1 MFDFERFPVYQKAEV
16 YYTDILQILLQP
28 RIDKNLKSQLRRAS
42 LSIVLNIAEGSG
54 KFTKN
59 DKKNFYIIAKGSVN
73 ECIAILRILLIEKH
87 VRQSTYNNL
96 YEKLTVLAKMLS
108 GLINTMTE
116 RKNGGGGI
124 RIKDRGSIILIL
136 IPYP

>member
-116 RKNGGGGI
+116 RKN
-124 RIKDRGSIILIL
+124 
-136 IPYP
+136 